1 MEDPHGHPSLPRD
14 PGMPWDLPLSRLG
27 RRSWWSRRFSSLES
41 NHRGAGK
48 SLGCW
53 VGLHEK
59 NDPKTRPPPKKKQ
72 TQFRG
77 SFFGFGKMGPQENFR
92 DRYLGWFL
100 KIFGQIK
107 KTLDFRPDLG
117 VNIFRKG
124 GSIFVQFSKARTSS
138 KGPTQ
143 GLQAWMT
150 TKDHLVVE
158 F

>member
-1 MEDPHGHPSLPRD
+1 
-14 PGMPWDLPLSRLG
+14 
-27 RRSWWSRRFSSLES
+27 
-41 NHRGAGK
+41 
-48 SLGCW
+48 
-53 VGLHEK
+53 
-59 NDPKTRPPPKKKQ
+59 
-72 TQFRG
+72 
-77 SFFGFGKMGPQENFR
+77 MGPQENFR